1 MDLVMKPSKISPV
14 LWVVL
19 GVSLGL
25 LGFFL
30 LLANPF
36 GWKTLIPTLIFKQ
49 NTSPSGERLPKG
61 VANAPTPYLFL
72 PHGKQTY
79 SSRGGDNNKSN
90 ITSVTY
96 DPLDPQKDSN
106 QTISAVIDSQEA
118 VNSVSVTVKTDSQTN
133 THQLKLQTGTASKG
147 TWSVTFVATDT
158 FEKIYSVSFEI
169 ITQFG
174 NKTTIPMPIR

>member
-1 MDLVMKPSKISPV
+1 MKPSKISPV

-30 LLANPF
+30 ILANPF
-36 GWKTLIPTLIFKQ
+36 GWKTPIPTLTLK
-49 NTSPSGERLPKG
+49 NTTSNKGALPKG
-61 VANAPTPYLFL
+61 VINAPTPYLFL

-79 SSRGGDNNKSN
+79 NSRTEDGNKSK
-90 ITSVTY
+90 ITSVTF
-96 DPLDPQKDSN
+96 DPLDPQKN
-106 QTISAVIDSQEA
+106 TKQTISVTVESNEA
-118 VNSVSVTVKTDSQTN
+118 IQSVSATLKTDNQSN
-133 THQLKLQTGTASKG
+133 THQFKLSSGTASKG
-147 TWSVTFVATDT
+147 VWSTTFTVADT
-158 FEKIYSVSFEI
+158 FDKIYNVSFEI